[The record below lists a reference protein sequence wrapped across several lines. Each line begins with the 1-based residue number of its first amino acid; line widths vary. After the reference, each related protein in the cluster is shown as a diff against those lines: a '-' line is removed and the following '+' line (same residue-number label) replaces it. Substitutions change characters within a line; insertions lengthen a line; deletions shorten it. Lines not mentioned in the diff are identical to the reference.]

1 MEPIQHKILGILAEN
16 PNISQRELADK
27 LGVSLGKTN
36 YCLKAIIEKGLIK
49 VKNFRSSK
57 NKLACAYYLTPKG
70 FEEKTRITIEYIKR
84 KILEYESI
92 KREIQELQSQ
102 AKNENICLDSIAE
115 DLKRLEASGF

>member
-1 MEPIQHKILGILAEN
+1 MDPIQHKILAILSEN
-16 PNISQRELADK
+16 SNISQRELADK

-49 VKNFRSSK
+49 VKNFRNSK
-57 NKLACAYYLTPKG
+57 NKLAYAYYLTPKG
-70 FEEKTRITIEYIKR
+70 FEEKAKITIEYIKK

-115 DLKRLEASGF
+115 ELKRLEVSGF

>member
-1 MEPIQHKILGILAEN
+1 MAPIQHKILGILAEN

-57 NKLACAYYLTPKG
+57 NKLAYAYYLTPKG

>member
-1 MEPIQHKILGILAEN
+1 MEPIQHKILGILAED

-57 NKLACAYYLTPKG
+57 NKLAYAYYLTPKG

>member
-1 MEPIQHKILGILAEN
+1 MDPIQHKILGILAEN

-57 NKLACAYYLTPKG
+57 NKLAYAYYLTPKG

>member
-57 NKLACAYYLTPKG
+57 NKLAYAYYLTPKG